1 MSQNECPVNTKSKE
15 KDNEKEK
22 EKEYESEC
30 PVKHNDIP
38 NIIGDLPT
46 GQERQ
51 PNQKVDL
58 SVRRAVSNIDKV
70 RYCMSLIIQINLFE
84 LILSNN

>member
-1 MSQNECPVNTKSKE
+1 MSG
-15 KDNEKEK
+15 
-22 EKEYESEC
+22 C
-30 PVKHNDIP
+30 PVKSSDPNGEKLTCPVSSHDIP

-58 SVRRAVSNIDKV
+58 SVRRAVSNIEKV
-70 RYCMSLIIQINLFE
+70 MIM
-84 LILSNN
+84 